1 MLTSGFAETSI
12 DSRFEVRQCA
22 AKTEYDYES
31 DSDLEDWKDDDVDD
45 DSDVLTAASSTG
57 SRGSHKGEPKA
68 DSIPTIPPVAEAGSP
83 TASLRRHQIFI
94 PNMAYKTH
102 ASLIIAFPAKMQCG
116 R

>member
-31 DSDLEDWKDDDVDD
+31 DSDLEDWKDDDG
-45 DSDVLTAASSTG
+45 DVLTATSSTG
-57 SRGSHKGEPKA
+57 SRGSHKGEPKEE
-68 DSIPTIPPVAEAGSP
+68 SIPTIPPAAEAGSP

-94 PNMAYKTH
+94 PNMAYKTY
-102 ASLIIAFPAKMQCG
+102 ASLSIAFPAKMQCG